1 MNYTNMDSYIISE
14 LKLII
19 NDLNKFPTQ
28 SNLISLNKGSLLHK
42 INKNGGLNKF
52 RLLMGY
58 IPLLFLISILRILII
73 F

>member
-42 INKNGGLNKF
+42 INKNGWLNKF

-58 IPLLFLISILRILII
+58 TPLLFLISILRILII

>member
-58 IPLLFLISILRILII
+58 TPPCCS
-73 F
+73 

>member
-52 RLLMGY
+52 RLLM
-58 IPLLFLISILRILII
+58 
-73 F
+73 